1 MMKIYLNGEFMPLEE
16 ARVPVLDRG
25 FLFGDGVYEVIPVY
39 GGHPFRLIQHLDRL
53 ERSLRETRIPLEYSL
68 DDWMAIFQ
76 PLIDSC
82 ESKDCGIYLQVTRG
96 VAIRDH
102 SFPKAVEP
110 TIFAMINPIK
120 PVPAKVLENGVHAIA
135 REDIRWSRCDI
146 KSISLIGNVLM
157 RQEAVESDAAETILI
172 RDGMVTEGSASNVFI
187 VKSGEVITPPKD
199 EHLLG
204 GITRDLVLELCV
216 THGLAVREAPIR
228 EQMLRAADEVWVTS
242 STKEILPV
250 TVLDGQLV
258 GEGKPGPVWHT
269 LVELYGR
276 CKQALRQGEQAC

>member
-1 MMKIYLNGEFMPLEE
+1 MKIYLNGEFMPLEE

-53 ERSLRETRIPLEYSL
+53 ERSLQETRIPLSYSL

-82 ESKDCGIYLQVTRG
+82 ESQDCGIYLQVTRG

-102 SFPKAVEP
+102 AFPKVVEP
-110 TIFAMINPIK
+110 TVFAMINPIK
-120 PVPAKVLENGVHAIA
+120 PVSPQLLEKGVHAVV

-146 KSISLIGNVLM
+146 KSISLIGNVLL
-157 RQEAVESDAAETILI
+157 RQEAVEADASETLLV
-172 RDGMVTEGSASNVFI
+172 RDGLVTEGSASNVFV

-199 EHLLG
+199 ETLLG

-228 EQMLRAADEVWVTS
+228 EQFLRAADEIWVTS
-242 STKEILPV
+242 STKEILPI

-269 LVELYGR
+269 LIELYGR
-276 CKQALRQGEQAC
+276 CKQALRQGEQSC